1 MLIEQNNTVINL
13 GILKEIESL
22 LRENKLYS
30 DNWLEPVKLHQTL
43 MYHPSLFRQ
52 LHERAERKKIN
63 KDAVE
68 SFLSTIRHEYM
79 QDALKNELKACQDS
93 ILQLTLNYNG
103 LSERIEKLMAVWH
116 NETYTF
122 VTYSWAKMRYVFIDT
137 ASLQKFNYNLVEI
150 RENLNKYHLTYV
162 EKLEDLTYAN

>member
-1 MLIEQNNTVINL
+1 MLIEKNNTVINL

-43 MYHPSLFRQ
+43 MYYPFLFRQ
-52 LHERAERKKIN
+52 LYERTERKGIN

-68 SFLSTIRHEYM
+68 SFLLTIRHEYVE
-79 QDALKNELKACQDS
+79 DVSRNELKACKDS
-93 ILQLTLNYNG
+93 ILELSLNYKG
-103 LSERIEKLMAVWH
+103 LSERIEKLMAGWH
-116 NETYTF
+116 NQTYTF

-150 RENLNKYHLTYV
+150 GENLNKYHVTYV
-162 EKLEDLTYAN
+162 KELEDLTKC